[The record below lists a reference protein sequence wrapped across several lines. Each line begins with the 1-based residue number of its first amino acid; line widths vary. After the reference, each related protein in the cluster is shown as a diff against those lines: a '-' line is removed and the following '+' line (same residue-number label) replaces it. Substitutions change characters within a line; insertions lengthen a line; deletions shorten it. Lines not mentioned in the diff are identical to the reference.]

1 MNIVNAERL
10 LSKGKFYWGKKREK
24 NLPVNKTNIMMKT
37 VSFKN
42 VVALCIGTCVCITI
56 NGKCAETLHGVFSVG
71 GGPFPTKIS

>member
-1 MNIVNAERL
+1 
-10 LSKGKFYWGKKREK
+10 
-24 NLPVNKTNIMMKT
+24 MMKT

-71 GGPFPTKIS
+71 GVGGGPFPTKIS